1 MSVFLGSNQIKQIYL
16 GSNKVSKMYLG
27 SNFIYGGATLTYN
40 FMPDSKTEAYLTSV
54 SNIPAD
60 GIVSVPEQVLIID
73 SDEKPFLCSVV
84 GIGYQAFAAYSS
96 IKQVIL
102 PETLKYIDASAF
114 YLCSGL
120 QKINIPGFV
129 EAIGHN
135 YTDSGITTL
144 GYTFDGCKNLSSV
157 TFDNTSGWI
166 VKKTGENPVSISPSD
181 LKNTAIAA
189 TYLNTVYM
197 AYRWEHN

>member
-27 SNFIYGGATLTYN
+27 SNFIYGGATLTYK
-40 FMPDSKTEAYLTSV
+40 FMPDSKTEAYVTSV

-84 GIGYQAFAAYSS
+84 GIGYQAFYAHTL
-96 IKQVIL
+96 IKQIIL
-102 PETLKYIDASAF
+102 PETLKYIDAHAF
-114 YLCSGL
+114 VYCSGL
-120 QKINIPGFV
+120 QKINIPATV

-135 YTDSGITTL
+135 YTSSDITMF
-144 GYTFDGCKNLSSV
+144 GYAFDGCQNLSSV
-157 TFDNTSGWI
+157 TFDDTSGWS
-166 VKKTGENPVSISPSD
+166 VKKTGEDSINISPSD
-181 LKNTAIAA
+181 LKNTAMAA

-197 AYRWEHN
+197 AYRWEHK